1 MQSETTTVLTANMI
15 LNRLQQKVSKSN
27 AKLLFDTAKIQA
39 GFQCQDEAELEKEQ
53 AKTLCLAMIKQGG
66 PSFHVGQAIYKEYL
80 M

>member
-1 MQSETTTVLTANMI
+1 MQSEAKTVLTANLI

-39 GFQCQDEAELEKEQ
+39 GFQCEGESELEGEQ

>member
-1 MQSETTTVLTANMI
+1 MQSENTTVLTANLI
-15 LNRLQQKVSKSN
+15 LGRLQQKVSKSN
-27 AKLLFDTAKIQA
+27 AKLLFDSAKIQA
-39 GFQCQDEAELEKEQ
+39 GLKCEDEVELEKEQ

>member
-1 MQSETTTVLTANMI
+1 MQSEVNKVLTANLI
-15 LNRLQQKVSKSN
+15 LSRLQQKVSKSN

-39 GFQCQDEAELEKEQ
+39 GFQVSDDATLENDQ